1 MGLFGMRLFGGYNE
15 KTYNKNSEDFK
26 RRLENIMLNATDRG
40 VNNFGINKSLARLM
54 VMIDRLPFDKSGK
67 DYEAIDGIIND
78 ILGKMEDDVRQK
90 RMASVVVRA
99 DLLYRELD
107 EGRRYGKSA
116 FTDKERDAEH
126 GKAEALG
133 RIHSELDRQDKIV
146 KEQEQVLELAA
157 KANEVERQKYRLKY
171 NALEAEKKETAR
183 NINMWQSK
191 YDLALEVIGARN
203 TASQLDAFEATKITN
218 LKDFEKEMSDVT
230 RRLEKA
236 IDETNDIMNVAKTS
250 IGDMDSIL
258 GGAATTDSAFDSLVE
273 DKKRQNLMNEMGG
286 SSSHSGMNNAAQD
299 NDPFSVAMGK
309 RQ

>member
-1 MGLFGMRLFGGYNE
+1 MGLFGMRLFGYNE
-15 KTYNKNSEDFK
+15 KTYSKNSEDFK
-26 RRLENIMLNATDRG
+26 RRLEGIMFNAADRG
-40 VNNFGINKSLARLM
+40 VNNFGINKSLSQLM
-54 VMIDRLPFDKSGK
+54 ILIDRLPYDKTGK
-67 DYEAIDGIIND
+67 DYEGIDGIIND

-116 FTDKERDAEH
+116 FNEKERDAEH

-133 RIHSELDRQDKIV
+133 RIHSELDRQEKIV
-146 KEQEQVLELAA
+146 QEQEKVLDLAA
-157 KANEVERQKYRLKY
+157 KANDVERQKYRLRY
-171 NALEAEKKETAR
+171 NALEAEKKETVR

-203 TASQLDAFEATKITN
+203 TASQLGAFESTKITS
-218 LKDFEKEMSDVT
+218 LKDFEREMSDVT
-230 RRLEKA
+230 NRLERA
-236 IDETNDIMNVAKTS
+236 IGETNDIMNVAKGA

-273 DKKRQNLMNEMGG
+273 DKKRANIMNNMGNASAQG
-286 SSSHSGMNNAAQD
+286 TNNAAED
-299 NDPFSVAMGK
+299 NDPFSLAMK
-309 RQ
+309 KNQ